1 MAHAA
6 NSDMASRLVVRPADE
21 SHLAAITEIYNE
33 AILNTT
39 ATFDSTPKDLE
50 DRRAWMLGRGPE
62 YPILVGLIGGEVVGW
77 ASLSPHSERYCY
89 RRTVEDSVYVR
100 GDLRGRGVGM
110 ALLER
115 LLLEG
120 RRLGHHAVIARI
132 DAGNST
138 SLHMHRKLGF
148 VEVGHLREVGFK
160 FGRWL
165 DVVLLELIL
174 QDEVE

>member
-1 MAHAA
+1 MGHAA
-6 NSDMASRLVVRPADE
+6 NSDIVSRLVTRPADE

-33 AILNTT
+33 AVSNTT

-50 DRRAWMLGRGPE
+50 DRRAWMLARGPE
-62 YPILVGLIGGEVVGW
+62 HPILVGSIGREVVGW
-77 ASLSPHSERYCY
+77 ASLSPHSDRYCY

-100 GDLRGRGVGM
+100 KDLRGRGIGI

-132 DAGNST
+132 DAGNAV

-148 VEVGHLREVGFK
+148 VEVGRLTEVGFK

-174 QDEVE
+174 QGEAE